1 MTLKSNLSDFAG
13 SLATATDYPPD
24 NYPEWSSW
32 TYEAHMADLKELWSA
47 IRGKLK
53 EDVDKI
59 SFIDEKLEE
68 AFAAFD
74 AKEKDKGRKAILAI
88 YNLDVKKLR

>member
-1 MTLKSNLSDFAG
+1 MTFKEKLLDFAG

-24 NYPEWSSW
+24 DYPEWSYL
-32 TYEAHMADLKELWSA
+32 TYETHMADLRELWA
-47 IRGKLK
+47 EIRAQLK
-53 EDVDKI
+53 KDVDKVE
-59 SFIDEKLEE
+59 FIDGKLQE

-74 AKEKDKGRKAILAI
+74 AKEKNKGRKAILAI